1 MASTYSGVIDLL
13 SYARVAKWQTRRL
26 QVPVPA
32 RAWGF
37 KSPLAH
43 VSDTRSDQGF
53 TGGGGFS
60 FCLHVLNHVLR
71 GFEVLGELVDSP
83 SLHRGCDMRIDIH
96 RR

>member
-1 MASTYSGVIDLL
+1 MAAASIAVIDLL

-43 VSDTRSDQGF
+43 VLTSPVFIG
-53 TGGGGFS
+53 
-60 FCLHVLNHVLR
+60 R
-71 GFEVLGELVDSP
+71 GFLFAVGGVEVKQRV
-83 SLHRGCDMRIDIH
+83 
-96 RR
+96 

>member
-1 MASTYSGVIDLL
+1 MAAASFGMIDLL

-43 VSDTRSDQGF
+43 VSKSPAFWSGIFLASCVGLSRLLAPRKRAKEESHDGDDEKYEAYPEEKVQG
-53 TGGGGFS
+53 
-60 FCLHVLNHVLR
+60 LN
-71 GFEVLGELVDSP
+71 
-83 SLHRGCDMRIDIH
+83 
-96 RR
+96 